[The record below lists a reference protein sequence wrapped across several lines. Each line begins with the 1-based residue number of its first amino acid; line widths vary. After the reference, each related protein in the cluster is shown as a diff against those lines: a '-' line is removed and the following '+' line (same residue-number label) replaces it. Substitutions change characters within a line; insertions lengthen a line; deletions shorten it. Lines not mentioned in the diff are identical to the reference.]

1 MLTLLL
7 RGVSGSLD
15 GVDIFWTP
23 MLLMGASGSLGV
35 NTFDS
40 ADIPCWSMLP
50 LLMLTRFL
58 IFMISEEED
67 IDAGAPGHH
76 RPPRLQVAH
85 LSQGGKSTPPTLK
98 GGSLRLSSSGRAPP
112 TSVIFWIRS
121 QRGGAQSPRRLT
133 LDPLD
138 GRPL

>member
-23 MLLMGASGSLGV
+23 MLLIGASGSLGV

-40 ADIPCWSMLP
+40 ADIPCWSILP

-58 IFMISEEED
+58 IFMISDEED
-67 IDAGAPGHH
+67 SMLELLAIITALPVSKLHIC
-76 RPPRLQVAH
+76 
-85 LSQGGKSTPPTLK
+85 LK
-98 GGSLRLSSSGRAPP
+98 GGSRLLRLSTAARSASAPL
-112 TSVIFWIRS
+112 
-121 QRGGAQSPRRLT
+121 QELLPRR
-133 LDPLD
+133 
-138 GRPL
+138 